1 MKFDL
6 MVFVNDLLVQIEKYP
21 WFAQKAIGTILI
33 VIGLLGLI
41 LPILPGWL
49 FILPGVSILHPPLKV
64 AMLQFEKTKKIF
76 KRLRVGTQALKTLR
90 FKRLKPVLD
99 FK

>member
-21 WFAQKAIGTILI
+21 WFAQKAIGTLLV
-33 VIGLLGLI
+33 VIGLLGLV
-41 LPILPGWL
+41 LPLLPGWL

-64 AMLQFEKTKKIF
+64 AMVQFEKTKKIF
-76 KRLRVGTQALKTLR
+76 KRFRVGTQALKTFRLN
-90 FKRLKPVLD
+90 RLKPVFD